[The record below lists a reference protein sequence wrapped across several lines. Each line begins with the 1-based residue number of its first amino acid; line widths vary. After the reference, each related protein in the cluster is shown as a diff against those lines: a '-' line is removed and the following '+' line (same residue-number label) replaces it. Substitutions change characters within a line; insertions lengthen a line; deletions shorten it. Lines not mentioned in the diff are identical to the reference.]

1 METILRARI
10 QNKYEIK
17 ENWDKLKYGDFIP
30 LKGELCFTVID
41 NQLYIKIG
49 DGSTDF
55 VELPWLVNQSDWHE
69 TDENSPSYIK
79 NKICDITSEDVN
91 ELFYNI
97 TTHNDDE
104 SVNWNNLIDDSD
116 IQNYPEMSKYKNW
129 LSTILY
135 IEPAQVQGKMEETG
149 VYTISFEGLEADY
162 LGPQSFSFTVN
173 KGIVANIY
181 EGYAAG
187 NSELI
192 KNYIHMVGE
201 EYFSLNS
208 TLTNSEAPFAI
219 LVLDTQATAENS
231 DLVRYQIQ
239 LAIDREY
246 FSPQGLATFLNPS
259 IYIKE
264 KIKIEKIKDIY
275 LPDFTSN
282 YLEVDSSKASYI
294 KHKHGVLYNG
304 ILEEPIELLP
314 EITYTAGSSYS
325 SFYRWDSDVNI
336 DDDDFLNSFPE
347 EILPYLNKIPVV
359 VTVDGIE
366 YETHL
371 SFVNINDFDI
381 TNNTIMENDPGLGIY
396 LGNFQEL
403 ANWASNNLYQSIE
416 GNTLNIDEP
425 PFLIMPGTSL
435 GKASLTVIT
444 SKHNHPLWFS
454 SSEIDKKKV
463 TVSIK
468 ITKLPFITSPLTTA
482 DICDLPA
489 PVGEYDE
496 YYNSVLFNSAYSARG
511 INSIAAGTGTRIE
524 SEGRDSIVSG
534 FYNTS
539 SGKNSFVTGNI
550 NIIEG
555 ENSIAGGQM
564 QIVGNNSAAFS
575 ISSNESNS
583 QFTATKTDNAP
594 YEYYHNY
601 TILGDYVDYINQF
614 NYILSPN
621 FENPEYV
628 IKLENSGGSMGGRY
642 THYDESTGLTTF
654 YTYGYDDRPQNSQFQ
669 VYFVKFSNI
678 ADYSIVSGEN
688 NEALEDYSA
697 VFGRSNIAKA
707 QGSLVAGNYANTNTN
722 TIFAIGNG
730 NEFASSNAVEVDY
743 EGNITGQDLV
753 IKGKTINDNYFYR
766 ANLVQPN
773 RNTTIKLN
781 QKGSLEIR
789 NKNLFKTDFVESEYI
804 THNLDGSLTAI
815 DGGSISSYSTNILL
829 PPGTYILSNGMNGGN
844 NNFYI
849 SITRNYSTV
858 ASTKSSNQ
866 EIFTLSKFSQ
876 VSCKVYYNPVYEEGV
891 ENITIFPQLELT
903 STGISSDFVKPKV
916 EVVDSNENNEC
927 IINLI
932 DWDNTT
938 SVVATE
944 TNTVL
949 NLEQSNLSI
958 KQNLIPELE
967 ARINALEQQ
976 LQTLLNKQEGI

>member
-10 QNKYEIK
+10 QNKYETK
-17 ENWDKLKYGDFIP
+17 ENWDQLKYGDFIP
-30 LKGELCFTVID
+30 LKGELCFTTIN
-41 NQLYIKIG
+41 NQLYTKIG

-55 VELPWLVNQSDWHE
+55 IELPWLINQPDWYE
-69 TDENSPSYIK
+69 TDKNSPSYIK
-79 NKICDITSEDVN
+79 NKICDITSENIN

-97 TTHNDDE
+97 STHNDNE
-104 SVNWNNLIDDSD
+104 SVEWNSFISDSD
-116 IQNYPEMSKYKNW
+116 IENYPEMNKYKNW
-129 LSTILY
+129 LATTLY
-135 IEPAQVQGKMEETG
+135 IEPAQVQGVMTETG
-149 VYTISFEGLEADY
+149 VYSIDFEGLEADY
-162 LGPQSFSFTVN
+162 LGPKSFSFTVS

-181 EGYAAG
+181 DGYVAG
-187 NSELI
+187 NSEFI
-192 KNYIHMVGE
+192 KDYLDMVGE
-201 EYFSLNS
+201 EYF
-208 TLTNSEAPFAI
+208 TITNTIAKSEAPFAI
-219 LVLDTQATAENS
+219 LVLDTQATDEES
-231 DLVRYQIQ
+231 DYIRYQIQ
-239 LAIDREY
+239 LVIDKEY
-246 FSPQGLATFLNPS
+246 FSPLGLTTVFNPS

-275 LPDFTSN
+275 LPNYTSN
-282 YLEVDSSKASYI
+282 YLEVDSSKPSYI

-371 SFVNINDFDI
+371 SFVNVNDFEI
-381 TNNTIMENDPGLGIY
+381 TNNIIMENDPGLGIY

-416 GNTLNIDEP
+416 GNTLNTDEP

-489 PVGEYDE
+489 PVGEYNE
-496 YYNSVLFNSAYSARG
+496 YYNSVLFNSAYSAKG
-511 INSIAAGTGTRIE
+511 INSMAAGTGTKITT
-524 SEGRDSIVSG
+524 EGKNSMASG
-534 FYNTS
+534 YYNEV
-539 SGKNSFVTGNI
+539 SGKNSFTIGNI

-594 YEYYHNY
+594 YEYYHDY
-601 TILGDYVDYINQF
+601 TIWGDYVDYINQF
-614 NYILSPN
+614 NYMLSPS

-669 VYFVKFSNI
+669 VYFVKFNSI

-688 NEALEDYSA
+688 NEILENYSA
-697 VFGRSNIAKA
+697 VFGQGNTAKT
-707 QGSLVAGNYANTNTN
+707 QGSLIAGQYANTKLN

-730 NEFASSNAVEVDY
+730 SEFASSNAIEVDY
-743 EGNITGQDLV
+743 DGNIIGQDLV
-753 IKGKTINDNYFYR
+753 IRGETINDNYFYR
-766 ANLVQPN
+766 ANLVCPN

-781 QKGSLEIR
+781 QKDSVEIR
-789 NKNLFKTDFVESEYI
+789 NKNLFKTDFAESEYI
-804 THNLDGSLTAI
+804 IHNLDGSLTAL
-815 DGGSISSYSTNILL
+815 DGGKTSTYSTNILL
-829 PPGTYILSNGMNGGN
+829 PPGTYVISNGMTGGN
-844 NNFYI
+844 SNFYI
-849 SITRNYSTV
+849 SILVGYSSV
-858 ASTKSSNQ
+858 ASTQFINQ
-866 EIFTLSKFSQ
+866 NTFTLSKFSQ
-876 VSCKVYYNPVYEEGV
+876 ITCRIHYIPGYEEGV
-891 ENITIFPQLELT
+891 ENITIYPQLELT
-903 STGISSDFVKPKV
+903 STGIPSDFVKPKV
-916 EVVDSNENNEC
+916 EIIDSNENNEC

-938 SVVATE
+938 SVVATK
-944 TNTVL
+944 TNTIL

-967 ARINALEQQ
+967 SRIIALEEKI
-976 LQTLLNKQEGI
+976 QTLLNKGV